1 MKVTLYTAEGCG
13 LCREAEHLLLRLAE
27 RIRFELEIVNIEANA
42 ALYDRYWARVPVVL
56 VDGREVAAAP
66 IDERRVAAA
75 LRR

>member
-1 MKVTLYTAEGCG
+1 MRVTLYTTEGCG
-13 LCREAEHLLLRLAE
+13 LCREAHQLLLRLGE

-66 IDERRVAAA
+66 LDERRVAAA